1 MLRFKL
7 RNFYCLSIWPQ
18 LMCYFFYNIK
28 LVKTWIKDASII
40 TEVQYCVYLN
50 LAFFKKKELRN

>member
-1 MLRFKL
+1 MLRFKR

-18 LMCYFFYNIK
+18 LMWFFFYNIK

-50 LAFFKKKELRN
+50 LAFF